1 MRASEDQLKTWM
13 VEGLNGNSASQTEL
27 LRALAPLLRAFYRR
41 RVGDSDA
48 IEDLVQETLI
58 AVHTRRMSYDRARCF
73 SAWLFAV
80 ARYKMIDHFR
90 RTRQTCP
97 LEAVDGILASESFED
112 DANARMDIARL
123 MELLPEKQA
132 RAIRQT
138 RIEGHSVAETARQ
151 IGIGESDVKV
161 SVHRGLKALAARIR
175 GDRT

>member
-1 MRASEDQLKTWM
+1 MSFRLLLLFNFAVAAYLT
-13 VEGLNGNSASQTEL
+13 GLIWTVQVVHYPSFGLVPKSAW
-27 LRALAPLLRAFYRR
+27 
-41 RVGDSDA
+41 
-48 IEDLVQETLI
+48 
-58 AVHTRRMSYDRARCF
+58 AVFHAAHTRRMSYDRARCF

-112 DANARMDIARL
+112 DVNARMDIARL